1 MALSL
6 VLPLALATAA
16 APPAPD
22 QNAAV
27 QDAAAQAA
35 AEVAA
40 IAAEH
45 PDENAPIIVLGMAQ
59 SAQRDGKTFEEPDE
73 GPDTIANL
81 ANPDPLEGMN
91 RVFFAITQPID
102 RFILRPAAI
111 VYRTVL
117 PEPVRDG
124 IHNALANIFM
134 PSTLANDMIQL
145 KPARAW
151 QTAKRFV
158 INSTLGVGG
167 LVDMAKRPPFNTP
180 AHSNGFSNT
189 LGVAGAGP
197 GVYLY
202 LPVLG
207 PTTIR
212 DLIGLGG
219 DAFTQPLLLDRVSRP
234 QVAVAPNRRPRSFVT
249 EAVSVSTP
257 GAIALVTSGID
268 ARARA
273 EPELKALKAQSV
285 DFYAA
290 LRSTYL
296 QHRAGQVAALKAPP
310 GQAPDVPEFDDP
322 LDDPAV
328 KDPAA
333 KPAPA
338 ATP

>member
-1 MALSL
+1 MALPL
-6 VLPLALATAA
+6 VLPLALAPLAA
-16 APPAPD
+16 AVSTPDPATSPED
-22 QNAAV
+22 AE
-27 QDAAAQAA
+27 AAAQ
-35 AEVAA
+35 VAA

-45 PDENAPIIVLGMAQ
+45 PDDPAHPDDNAPIIVIGMAQ
-59 SAQRDGKTFEEPDE
+59 AAQRDGKSFEEPEE

-102 RFILRPAAI
+102 RFILRPIAI

-124 IHNALANIFM
+124 VHNALANIFM

-145 KPARAW
+145 KPERAW

-158 INSTLGVGG
+158 LNSTLGFGG
-167 LVDMAKRPPFNTP
+167 LVDVAKRKPFNTP

-202 LPVLG
+202 LPLLG

-212 DLIGLGG
+212 DLIGMGG
-219 DAFTQPLLLDRVSRP
+219 DAFTQSLLLDRVSRP
-234 QVAVAPNRRPRSFVT
+234 QVSVAPNRRPRSFVT

-257 GAIALVTSGID
+257 GAIALGTSGVD
-268 ARARA
+268 TRARA

-296 QHRAGQVAALKAPP
+296 QHRAGQIAALKVPP
-310 GQAPDVPEFDDP
+310 GQTPEVPEFDDP
-322 LDDPAV
+322 LEDPG
-328 KDPAA
+328 A
-333 KPAPA
+333 KPVKP
-338 ATP
+338 

>member
-1 MALSL
+1 MALAL
-6 VLPLALATAA
+6 ALPLALAPLAA
-16 APPAPD
+16 AVSPPDPAPAPED
-22 QNAAV
+22 V
-27 QDAAAQAA
+27 EAAAQ
-35 AEVAA
+35 VAA
-40 IAAEH
+40 IAAQTPE
-45 PDENAPIIVLGMAQ
+45 ENAPIIVLGMAQ
-59 SAQRDGKTFEEPDE
+59 AAERDGKKFDEPEE

-102 RFILRPAAI
+102 RFILRPIAI

-124 IHNALANIFM
+124 VHNALANIFM

-145 KPARAW
+145 KPERAW

-158 INSTLGVGG
+158 LNSTLGFGG
-167 LVDMAKRPPFNTP
+167 LVDVAKRKPFNTP

-202 LPVLG
+202 LPILG

-212 DLIGLGG
+212 DLIGMGG

-249 EAVSVSTP
+249 EAVAVSTP
-257 GAIALVTSGID
+257 GAIALGTSGVD
-268 ARARA
+268 TRARA

-296 QHRAGQVAALKAPP
+296 QHRAGQIAALKVPP
-310 GQAPDVPEFDDP
+310 GQTPEVPEFDDP
-322 LDDPAV
+322 LEDPEA
-328 KDPAA
+328 KPAA
-333 KPAPA
+333 KP
-338 ATP
+338 

>member
-1 MALSL
+1 MA
-6 VLPLALATAA
+6 LALALPLVLAPLAA
-16 APPAPD
+16 AVSPPEPVTD
-22 QNAAV
+22 E
-27 QDAAAQAA
+27 DAAAQ
-35 AEVAA
+35 VAA

-45 PDENAPIIVLGMAQ
+45 PEENAPIIVMGMA
-59 SAQRDGKTFEEPDE
+59 AAATRDGKTFDEPDD

-102 RFILRPAAI
+102 RFILRPVAI

-124 IHNALANIFM
+124 VHNALANIFM

-158 INSTLGVGG
+158 LNSTLGFGG
-167 LVDMAKRPPFNTP
+167 LVDVAKRKPFNTP

-197 GVYLY
+197 GIYLY

-234 QVAVAPNRRPRSFVT
+234 QVAVAPNRRTRSFVT
-249 EAVSVSTP
+249 AAVSVSTP
-257 GAIALVTSGID
+257 GMVALVTSGVD

-273 EPELKALKAQSV
+273 EPDLKALKGQSV

-296 QHRAGQVAALKAPP
+296 QNRAGQVAALKAPP
-310 GQAPDVPEFDDP
+310 GQAPDVPEFDDA
-322 LDDPAV
+322 LEDPAT
-328 KDPAA
+328 
-333 KPAPA
+333 KPVGGGASRP
-338 ATP
+338 

>member
-6 VLPLALATAA
+6 ALPLMLAPLAA
-16 APPAPD
+16 AASPPEPATD
-22 QNAAV
+22 IT
-27 QDAAAQAA
+27 DEEAAAQ
-35 AEVAA
+35 VAA

-45 PDENAPIIVLGMAQ
+45 PVEDAPIIVMGMAQ
-59 SAQRDGKTFEEPDE
+59 SATRDGKTFEEPAE

-102 RFILRPAAI
+102 RFIMRPVAM
-111 VYRTVL
+111 VYRAIL
-117 PEPVRDG
+117 PEPARDG

-134 PSTLANDMIQL
+134 TSTLLNDMIQL

-151 QTAKRFV
+151 QTAKRFAL
-158 INSTLGVGG
+158 NSTLGVGG
-167 LVDMAKRPPFNTP
+167 LVDVAKRKPFNTP

-189 LGVAGAGP
+189 LGVAGAGT

-202 LPVLG
+202 LPILG

-257 GAIALVTSGID
+257 GAITLVTSGID
-268 ARARA
+268 TRARVD
-273 EPELKALKAQSV
+273 PELKALKGQSV

-296 QHRAGQVAALKAPP
+296 QNRAGQVAALKAPP
-310 GQAPDVPEFDDP
+310 GQAPDVPEFDDA
-322 LDDPAV
+322 LE
-328 KDPAA
+328 DPAA
-333 KPAPA
+333 KPAGGVRH
-338 ATP
+338 

>member
-6 VLPLALATAA
+6 ALPLVLAPLAA
-16 APPAPD
+16 AASPPDPAPITD
-22 QNAAV
+22 
-27 QDAAAQAA
+27 DEAAAQ
-35 AEVAA
+35 VAA

-45 PDENAPIIVLGMAQ
+45 PEDNAPIIVVGMAE
-59 SAQRDGKTFEEPDE
+59 AATRDGKTFEEPED

-102 RFILRPAAI
+102 RFILRPIAI

-124 IHNALANIFM
+124 VHNALANIFM

-158 INSTLGVGG
+158 LNSTLGIGG
-167 LVDMAKRPPFNTP
+167 LVDVAKRKPFNTP
-180 AHSNGFSNT
+180 AHVNGFSNT

-202 LPVLG
+202 LPILG

-219 DAFTQPLLLDRVSRP
+219 DAFTQPLLLDRVSRQ
-234 QVAVAPNRRPRSFVT
+234 QVAVAPNRRTRSFVT
-249 EAVSVSTP
+249 AAVSVSTP
-257 GAIALVTSGID
+257 GTVALVTSGVD

-273 EPELKALKAQSV
+273 EPELKALKGQSV

-310 GQAPDVPEFDDP
+310 GQAPEVPEFDDP
-322 LDDPAV
+322 LEDPAAVKPAV
-328 KDPAA
+328 KPVAGDRP
-333 KPAPA
+333 
-338 ATP
+338 